1 MSASEQSFLD
11 PISAEI
17 WDMKYRFKR
26 PDGAAVDETVEASWK
41 RVAQAVAEAE
51 KPKDRAKWAKAFEGL
66 LKDYRYLP
74 AGRIL
79 SGAGTERNVTLFN
92 CFVMGR
98 IDDSLSGIF
107 DALKE
112 AALTM
117 QQGGGVGMDF
127 STLRPKG
134 AAVKGVGAD
143 ASGPLSFM
151 DVWDAMCRTIMS
163 AGSRRGAMMGTL
175 RCDHPD
181 IEDFIAAKADPKRLR
196 MFNLSVL
203 VTDDFMAAVKEDKDW
218 PLVFGGQTYKTVRA
232 RNLWDQIM
240 RSTYDYAEPGVI
252 FIDRINQENNLSYC
266 ETIQATN
273 PCLTADSW
281 IMTTEGP
288 RQIAD
293 LKDRPFIA
301 LADGAPWPSD
311 KRGFFSRGTKP
322 VVKLQTRE
330 GFSLNLT
337 PNHLIRKI
345 TQRSRAQLD
354 WSWAEASS
362 LKPGDE
368 ILLHDH
374 RRAPAWGE
382 AVRAQRDDAEGYL
395 LGLLIGDGVLKE
407 DKAVLSVWPGKQVV
421 GGGYERPGVEGI
433 MTAALDAAK
442 RLPHRVD
449 FIGWMAIDGR
459 GEYRLATSALKKLA
473 HAHGLTPR
481 GKAVTPQMEKRS
493 SAFHAGFLRGFFDT
507 DGSVQ
512 GAQAKGVS
520 IRLAQSDLARLA
532 AVQRMLARLGIM
544 SVVYRDRRPA
554 QLRVLPDGKGGSK
567 EYPTRPQHE
576 LIISGEN
583 IALYAE
589 RVGFADHDK
598 SGKLARLLKGYK
610 RALNGER
617 FTATVESLIADG
629 EAEVFDAAIPG
640 LNAFDANGLWAHNC
654 GEQPLPPYG
663 ACLLGSV
670 NLAALII
677 DPFTDESRLNANEL
691 ERLVPLAIRFMDDVV
706 DVSNYPLPE
715 QRREALAKRRIGLG
729 LTGLADALAMCGLR
743 YGSEEA
749 ARRAGEWMA
758 EIERLAYLASAE
770 IAREKGAFP
779 LYDREAYLAN
789 GHVSK
794 LSADI
799 KAAIARHGIRN
810 ALLTSIAPT
819 GTISL
824 FAGNVSSGIEP
835 IFSIAYERKVLQPNG
850 ERVTQKVE
858 DYAARLWRGLKGADA
873 PLPAAFVT
881 TSDLSPHDHLVMQ
894 AAIQPH
900 IDSSISKTINCPPD
914 LSFEAFKA
922 VYLEAYEHGLKGCTT
937 FRPNEITGSVLS
949 LGETPKAEPVQAAL
963 PLEAV
968 RDPVLLR
975 DSGDVVYMKQ
985 PLARHEVLPGFT
997 YKLKWPDSD
1006 HAIYITI
1013 NDILQDGRRR
1023 PFEIFI
1029 NSKNMEHFAWT
1040 VALTRM
1046 ISAVF
1051 RRGGDVSFVVEELK
1065 AVFDPRG
1072 GQWMEGRYVPS
1083 LLAAIGGII
1092 ERHMI
1097 DTGFLLKA
1105 DARPALALAVNDET
1119 RAAQCPRCGEAAL
1132 VFQEG
1137 CSTCLSC
1144 GYSKCS

>member
-1 MSASEQSFLD
+1 MSSPEPNFLD

-17 WDMKYRFKR
+17 WDMKYRFKHL
-26 PDGAAVDETVEASWK
+26 DGAAVDQTVEASWR
-41 RVAQAVAEAE
+41 RVAEAVAEAE
-51 KPKDRAKWAKAFEGL
+51 KPQDRAKWAKAFESL
-66 LKDYRYLP
+66 LKDYHYLP

-79 SGAGTERNVTLFN
+79 SGAGTARNVTLFN

-218 PLVFGGQTYKTVRA
+218 PLVFAGKTYKTIRA
-232 RNLWDQIM
+232 RALWDQIM

-281 IMTTEGP
+281 IMTSEGP

-293 LKDRPFIA
+293 LKDRPFTAI
-301 LADGAPWPSD
+301 ADGAPWPSD
-311 KRGFFSRGTKP
+311 NRGFFSRGTKP

-330 GFSLNLT
+330 GFSLRLT
-337 PNHLIRKI
+337 ADHLIRKV
-345 TQRSRAQLD
+345 TRKTRWSLG
-354 WSWAEASS
+354 WSWARVSS
-362 LKPGDE
+362 LVAHDE

-374 RRAPAWGE
+374 HQASIWGNANE
-382 AVRAQRDDAEGYL
+382 AHRDDAEGYL
-395 LGLLIGDGVLKE
+395 LGLLVGDGVLKK

-421 GGGYERPGVEGI
+421 GGGFERPGVEGI
-433 MTAALDAAK
+433 MTAALAAAK
-442 RLPHRVD
+442 QLPHRSD
-449 FIGWMAIDGR
+449 FAGWMAVGDGSML
-459 GEYRLATSALKKLA
+459 RLATSAIKKLA
-473 HAHGLTPR
+473 LAHGMTPR
-481 GKAVTPQMEKRS
+481 NKAVTPVIERRS
-493 SAFHAGFLRGFFDT
+493 SAFHRGFLRGLFDT

-512 GAQAKGVS
+512 GSQAKGVS
-520 IRLAQSDLARLA
+520 IRLAQSDLPRLA
-532 AVQRMLARLGIM
+532 AAQRMLARLGIV
-544 SVVYRDRRPA
+544 SGIYRDRRPA
-554 QLRVLPDGKGGSK
+554 TLRLLPDGKGGAK
-567 EYPTRPQHE
+567 EYPTKPQHE
-576 LIISGEN
+576 LIISGGN

-589 RVGFADHDK
+589 RVGFADFDK
-598 SGKLARLLKGYK
+598 SAKLGRLVKSYR

-617 FTATVESLIADG
+617 FVATVESIEPDG

-640 LNAFDANGLWAHNC
+640 LNAFDANGLWVHNC

-670 NLAALII
+670 NLAALVV
-677 DPFTDESRLNANEL
+677 DPFTDEARLDKTEL
-691 ERLVPLAIRFMDDVV
+691 ERIVPLAIRFMDDVV

-715 QRREALAKRRIGLG
+715 QRQEAIAKRRIGLG
-729 LTGLADALAMCGLR
+729 ITGLADALAMCGLR
-743 YGSEEA
+743 YGTEEA
-749 ARRAGEWMA
+749 ARQAGEWMA
-758 EIERLAYLASAE
+758 EIERLAYLASAG
-770 IAREKGAFP
+770 IAREKGPFP
-779 LYDREAYLAN
+779 LYDRDAYLAN
-789 GHVSK
+789 GHVSE
-794 LSADI
+794 LAPDI
-799 KAAIARHGIRN
+799 KAAIARNGIRN

-835 IFSIAYERKVLQPNG
+835 VFSIAYERKVLQPNG

-858 DYAARLWRGLKGADA
+858 DYAARLWRGLEGPDA
-873 PLPAAFVT
+873 PLPSAFVT
-881 TSDLSPHDHLVMQ
+881 TSDLTPHEHLIMQ

-922 VYLEAYEHGLKGCTT
+922 VYLEAYGLGLKGCTT

-975 DSGDVVYMKQ
+975 GEGEVVYMKQ

-1006 HAIYITI
+1006 HAIYITL

-1097 DTGFLLKA
+1097 DTGFLKA
-1105 DARPALALAVNDET
+1105 DAKPLLALAVNDMN

>member
-1 MSASEQSFLD
+1 MSATEPRFLD

-26 PDGAAVDETVEASWK
+26 PDGAPVDETVEASWQ
-41 RVAQAVAEAE
+41 RVAKAVAEAE

-66 LKDYRYLP
+66 LKNYRFLP

-79 SGAGTERNVTLFN
+79 SGAGTARNVTLFN

-151 DVWDAMCRTIMS
+151 DVWDSMCRTIMS

-181 IEDFIAAKADPKRLR
+181 IEAFIAAKADPKRLR

-203 VTDDFMAAVKEDKDW
+203 VSDDFMRAVKDDKDW
-218 PLVFGGQTYKTVRA
+218 PLIFGGQTYRTIRA
-232 RNLWDQIM
+232 RALWDQIM

-252 FIDRINQENNLSYC
+252 FIDRINSENNLSYC

-273 PCLTADSW
+273 P
-281 IMTTEGP
+281 
-288 RQIAD
+288 
-293 LKDRPFIA
+293 
-301 LADGAPWPSD
+301 
-311 KRGFFSRGTKP
+311 
-322 VVKLQTRE
+322 
-330 GFSLNLT
+330 
-337 PNHLIRKI
+337 
-345 TQRSRAQLD
+345 
-354 WSWAEASS
+354 
-362 LKPGDE
+362 
-368 ILLHDH
+368 
-374 RRAPAWGE
+374 
-382 AVRAQRDDAEGYL
+382 
-395 LGLLIGDGVLKE
+395 
-407 DKAVLSVWPGKQVV
+407 
-421 GGGYERPGVEGI
+421 
-433 MTAALDAAK
+433 
-442 RLPHRVD
+442 
-449 FIGWMAIDGR
+449 
-459 GEYRLATSALKKLA
+459 
-473 HAHGLTPR
+473 
-481 GKAVTPQMEKRS
+481 
-493 SAFHAGFLRGFFDT
+493 
-507 DGSVQ
+507 
-512 GAQAKGVS
+512 
-520 IRLAQSDLARLA
+520 
-532 AVQRMLARLGIM
+532 
-544 SVVYRDRRPA
+544 
-554 QLRVLPDGKGGSK
+554 
-567 EYPTRPQHE
+567 
-576 LIISGEN
+576 
-583 IALYAE
+583 
-589 RVGFADHDK
+589 
-598 SGKLARLLKGYK
+598 
-610 RALNGER
+610 
-617 FTATVESLIADG
+617 
-629 EAEVFDAAIPG
+629 
-640 LNAFDANGLWAHNC
+640 C

-670 NLAALII
+670 NLAALVI
-677 DPFTDESRLNANEL
+677 DPFTDEARLDESEL
-691 ERLVPLAIRFMDDVV
+691 QHLVPLAVRFMDNVV

-715 QRREALAKRRIGLG
+715 QREEALAKRRIGLG
-729 LTGLADALAMCGLR
+729 ITGLADALAMCGLR
-743 YGSEEA
+743 YGTEEA
-749 ARRAGEWMA
+749 ARQAGNWMA
-758 EIERLAYLASAE
+758 EIERLAYLASSA
-770 IAREKGAFP
+770 IAAEKGAFP
-779 LYDREAYLAN
+779 LYDKEAYLES
-789 GHVSK
+789 GHVRR
-794 LSADI
+794 LDADI
-799 KAAIARHGIRN
+799 KAALARNGIRN

-835 IFSIAYERKVLQPNG
+835 IFSISYERKVMQPNG
-850 ERVTQKVE
+850 ERITQKVE
-858 DYAARLWRGLKGADA
+858 DYAARVYQGLKGADT
-873 PLPAAFVT
+873 PLPQSFVT
-881 TSDLSPHDHLVMQ
+881 TRELSPHEHLIMQ
-894 AAIQPH
+894 AAIQPY

-922 VYLEAYEHGLKGCTT
+922 VYLEAYEQGLKGCTT
-937 FRPNEITGSVLS
+937 FRPNAVTGSVLS
-949 LGETPKAEPVQAAL
+949 MTEAPKAEPVQAAL
-963 PLEAV
+963 PLEAA
-968 RDPVLLR
+968 RDPVFHAEP
-975 DSGDVVYMKQ
+975 GEVIYMKQ

-997 YKLKWPDSD
+997 YKLKWADSD

-1083 LLAAIGGII
+1083 LLAAIGGVI

-1097 DTGFLLKA
+1097 DTGFLKA
-1105 DARPALALAVNDET
+1105 DAKPGLALAVNDET

>member
-1 MSASEQSFLD
+1 MSATEPRFLD

-26 PDGAAVDETVEASWK
+26 PDGAPLDETVEASWR
-41 RVAQAVAEAE
+41 RVAKAVAETE
-51 KPKDRAKWAKAFEGL
+51 KPKDRARWAKAFAGL
-66 LKDYRYLP
+66 LKDYRFLP

-79 SGAGTERNVTLFN
+79 SGAGTARNVTLFN

-151 DVWDAMCRTIMS
+151 DVWDSMCRTIMS

-181 IEDFIAAKADPKRLR
+181 IEAFIAAKADPKRLR

-203 VTDDFMAAVKEDKDW
+203 VTDDFMRAVKEDKDW
-218 PLVFGGQTYKTVRA
+218 PLVFGGQTYKTIRA
-232 RNLWDQIM
+232 RALWDQIM

-266 ETIQATN
+266 ETIRSTN
-273 PCLTADSW
+273 P
-281 IMTTEGP
+281 
-288 RQIAD
+288 
-293 LKDRPFIA
+293 
-301 LADGAPWPSD
+301 
-311 KRGFFSRGTKP
+311 
-322 VVKLQTRE
+322 
-330 GFSLNLT
+330 
-337 PNHLIRKI
+337 
-345 TQRSRAQLD
+345 
-354 WSWAEASS
+354 
-362 LKPGDE
+362 
-368 ILLHDH
+368 
-374 RRAPAWGE
+374 
-382 AVRAQRDDAEGYL
+382 
-395 LGLLIGDGVLKE
+395 
-407 DKAVLSVWPGKQVV
+407 
-421 GGGYERPGVEGI
+421 
-433 MTAALDAAK
+433 
-442 RLPHRVD
+442 
-449 FIGWMAIDGR
+449 
-459 GEYRLATSALKKLA
+459 
-473 HAHGLTPR
+473 
-481 GKAVTPQMEKRS
+481 
-493 SAFHAGFLRGFFDT
+493 
-507 DGSVQ
+507 
-512 GAQAKGVS
+512 
-520 IRLAQSDLARLA
+520 
-532 AVQRMLARLGIM
+532 
-544 SVVYRDRRPA
+544 
-554 QLRVLPDGKGGSK
+554 
-567 EYPTRPQHE
+567 
-576 LIISGEN
+576 
-583 IALYAE
+583 
-589 RVGFADHDK
+589 
-598 SGKLARLLKGYK
+598 
-610 RALNGER
+610 
-617 FTATVESLIADG
+617 
-629 EAEVFDAAIPG
+629 
-640 LNAFDANGLWAHNC
+640 C

-670 NLAALII
+670 NLAALVIN
-677 DPFTDESRLNANEL
+677 PFTDEARLDEAEL
-691 ERLVPLAIRFMDDVV
+691 QCLVPLAVRFMDNVV

-715 QRREALAKRRIGLG
+715 QRKEALAKRRIGLG
-729 LTGLADALAMCGLR
+729 ITGLADALAMCGLR
-743 YGSEEA
+743 YGTEEA
-749 ARRAGEWMA
+749 ARQAGNWMA
-758 EIERLAYLASAE
+758 EIERLAYLASSA
-770 IAREKGAFP
+770 IAAEKGAFP
-779 LYDREAYLAN
+779 LYDKDAYLES
-789 GHVSK
+789 GHVRR
-794 LSADI
+794 LDADI
-799 KAAIARHGIRN
+799 KAALARNGIRN

-835 IFSIAYERKVLQPNG
+835 IFSISYERKVLQPNG
-850 ERVTQKVE
+850 ERITQKVE
-858 DYAARLWRGLKGADA
+858 DYAARVYQGLKGADA
-873 PLPAAFVT
+873 PLPQSFVT
-881 TSDLSPHDHLVMQ
+881 TRELSPREHLIMQ
-894 AAIQPH
+894 AAIQPY

-922 VYLEAYEHGLKGCTT
+922 VYLEAYERGLKGCTT
-937 FRPNEITGSVLS
+937 FRPNAVTGSVLS
-949 LGETPKAEPVQAAL
+949 MTEAPKAEPVQAAL

-975 DSGDVVYMKQ
+975 DAGEVIYMKQ

-997 YKLKWPDSD
+997 YKLKWADSD

-1072 GQWMEGRYVPS
+1072 GQWMDGRYVPS
-1083 LLAAIGGII
+1083 LLAAIGGVI

-1097 DTGFLLKA
+1097 DTGFLKA
-1105 DARPALALAVNDET
+1105 DAKPGLALAVNDET